1 MVGGDPGMI
10 GVAALQA
17 AAEDSSPELGF
28 VTVHY
33 LVLVDHL
40 AFHTKYFFPRE
51 LKMAL

>member
-17 AAEDSSPELGF
+17 AAEDSSPESGS

-33 LVLVDHL
+33 LMLVDHL
-40 AFHTKYFFPRE
+40 ALHTKYFFPRE
-51 LKMAL
+51 LKMAH